1 MISIVPE
8 VIVRTGGEAG
18 DGIAS
23 LGEMLSRSFA
33 RMGLHVF
40 GFNAY
45 QSVIRGGHVWFQA
58 RTSDRRV
65 YSQGDGAD
73 ILYCLNRD
81 TFDIHRADLRAGA
94 TAIFDPEKF
103 TIPAGEVPAGTR
115 VLAVPTLAIARKYT
129 TQAILQ
135 NAVGLGA
142 MAYLSGIPLKVLQE
156 VIADSFGQ
164 KKGDVVTWNLGASA
178 DGYEFARTNG
188 PANDHAVSPHGA
200 GKLLM
205 TGNQAIALGAAAAG
219 VKFLAQYPM
228 TPASSIMHWMAE
240 HSHHLGI
247 VVKQAE
253 DELAA
258 INMAIGASY
267 AGVRSM
273 TATSGGGFS
282 LMVEALGMAGMTEVP
297 LVVVDSQ
304 RAGPSTGLPTK
315 TEQGDLN
322 LMLGAGQGEFP
333 RAILAPSHP
342 KEAYRATIDA
352 FRLAEAWQT
361 PVLLAS
367 DLHLSENFATVD
379 PDEVAPVDVETLP
392 LATATPG
399 VEFHRYAYTPSGV
412 SPRSIPGQAGLQ
424 YIAGSDEHDERGHLI
439 SDVRA
444 GIPLWVNERT
454 KMMDKRMRKLAGLR
468 ADAPAPILEGAS
480 ASELTFVAWGSTVGA
495 IRDAMAILDAQ
506 GLPTNLLYVRTVY
519 PLDAPALTATL
530 NGARRTL
537 LVEANY
543 SGQLGHLIRAE
554 TGVHLPNRLLKYDG
568 EPFYPHEI
576 VAKAREITGHGR

>member
-1 MISIVPE
+1 MPE
-8 VIVRTGGEAG
+8 VSVRAGGEAG

-23 LGEMLSRSFA
+23 VGEILSRSFA

-45 QSVIRGGHVWFQA
+45 QSVIRGGHVYFQA
-58 RTSDRRV
+58 RASDRRV
-65 YSQGDGAD
+65 YSQGDGID
-73 ILYCLNRD
+73 VLYCLNHA
-81 TFDIHRADLRAGA
+81 TFDIHHADLRPGGV
-94 TAIFDPEKF
+94 AIYDPEKF
-103 TIPAGEVPAGTR
+103 SLTENDAPPGTR
-115 VLAVPTLAIARKYT
+115 LLAVPTLELARKYA

-142 MAYLSGIPLKVLQE
+142 TAYLSGIPLNVLQS
-156 VIADSFGQ
+156 VIVDSFGH
-164 KKGDVVTWNLGASA
+164 KKGDVVTWNQGASA
-178 DGYEFARTNG
+178 DGYEFAQKHASPLDR
-188 PANDHAVSPHGA
+188 AVSPRGE

-205 TGNQAIALGAAAAG
+205 TGNQGIALGAAAAG

-240 HSHHLGI
+240 HSRSLGI

-258 INMAIGASY
+258 VNMAIGASF
-267 AGVRSM
+267 AGVRAM

-297 LVVVDSQ
+297 VVVVDSM

-342 KEAYRATIDA
+342 REAFYAMIDA
-352 FRLAEAWQT
+352 FRLAEEWQT
-361 PVLLAS
+361 PVLVAS
-367 DLHLSENFATVD
+367 DLHLSESFCTVD
-379 PDEVAPVDVETLP
+379 RGELP
-392 LATATPG
+392 LKDLTVEPIATATVTPG
-399 VEFHRYAYTPSGV
+399 AEFHRYAYTESGV
-412 SPRSIPGQAGLQ
+412 SPRSIPGQPGLQ
-424 YIAGSDEHDERGHLI
+424 FIAGSDEHDERGHLI
-439 SDVRA
+439 SDIRA
-444 GIPLWVNERT
+444 GIPVWVNERT
-454 KMMDKRMRKLAGLR
+454 KMMDKRMRKLEGLR
-468 ADAPAPILEGAS
+468 RSAPPPSLEGAP
-480 ASELTFVAWGSTVGA
+480 AAEVTFVSWGSSVGA

-506 GLPTNLLYVRTVY
+506 GIPTNLLYLRTVF
-519 PLDAPALTATL
+519 PLDGAALTATL
-530 NGARRTL
+530 KAARRTL

-543 SGQLGHLIRAE
+543 SGQLGRLIRAE
-554 TGVHLPNRLLKYDG
+554 TGVLLVDRLLKYNG
-568 EPFYPHEI
+568 EPFSPHEI
-576 VAKAREITGHGR
+576 VAKARELTGHGR